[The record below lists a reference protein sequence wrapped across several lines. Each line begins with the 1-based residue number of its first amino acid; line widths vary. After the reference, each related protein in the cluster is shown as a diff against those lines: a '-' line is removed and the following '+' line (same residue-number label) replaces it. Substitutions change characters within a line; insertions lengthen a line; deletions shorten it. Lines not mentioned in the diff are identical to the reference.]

1 MRLGRHAEGSGHRA
15 RGLRVYT
22 HPISI
27 FAEPFGDSAAVN
39 QCALPAGLGAESPG
53 GPAAEG
59 RRRPPRPAC
68 LCNPARTC
76 APRARR
82 SLLPPPASQC
92 LALLCLPIL
101 RHSPWLA
108 SPPPS
113 WDELQVCVPC
123 ARPCVCAR
131 CGERAPPPPA
141 GQAFAGR
148 YPARA
153 PRASLAP
160 RMSRSRPRFHRPHW
174 AGG

>member
-1 MRLGRHAEGSGHRA
+1 MGGTRRGAGTGRAGCAS
-15 RGLRVYT
+15 T
-22 HPISI
+22 PTQ
-27 FAEPFGDSAAVN
+27 SA
-39 QCALPAGLGAESPG
+39 SS
-53 GPAAEG
+53 
-59 RRRPPRPAC
+59 
-68 LCNPARTC
+68 
-76 APRARR
+76 R
-82 SLLPPPASQC
+82 SLLGTAQLSISARFLRGWVRSRPEGRPLRGVGAHPAQPACATRRGPVRLVPAALSCLLPPQC